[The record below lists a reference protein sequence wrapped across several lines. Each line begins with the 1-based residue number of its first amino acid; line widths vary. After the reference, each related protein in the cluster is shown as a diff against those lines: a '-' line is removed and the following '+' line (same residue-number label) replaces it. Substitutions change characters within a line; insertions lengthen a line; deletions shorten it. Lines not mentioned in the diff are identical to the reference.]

1 MLALALVAFALLA
14 PAAQAVPPFLSAWGT
29 KGSGDGQ
36 FDTPDGLATDS
47 AGRLFVADRSNDRV
61 QVFSADGTFI
71 ASWKDGLGLR
81 SPYGV
86 AVDDRGAVY
95 VIDNGNNRVVQLSA
109 TGALVRTWGSK
120 GVGDGQLDDPRGI
133 GVGPDGTVY
142 VADHGNNRVVAFTAD
157 GQFLR
162 MWGRN
167 GGDGTAGSGPGEFDQ
182 PRGVVTDAAGDVYVV
197 EKRNNRV
204 QEFTSDGQFLNAFGG
219 LGKALRPAQPALHGG
234 HRRPPG
240 TSTSPRSMNDRISQF
255 GLDGSFVGMWGRNGG
270 DGSEGSGPGEFHD
283 PYGIAVDCRGG
294 VYVSDEE
301 NDRIQRFGDPAA
313 AFPRCAPNVTV
324 TAMRGGG
331 RGVSLLAHVRPRLH
345 GLRDGQA
352 GIDGGKPVALAA
364 GGSLEASRPDR
375 ITLRYPSG
383 LRRALATIARQ
394 TADRPGRGGRAG
406 WDVAHR
412 GQDAGALARG
422 RLDLGGRRVRSR
434 RAAEQD
440 GGETARRRSRC
451 RRRRGS
457 RRGTRR

>member
-1 MLALALVAFALLA
+1 MTRHPRLVLALVLIAFALLA

-71 ASWKDGLGLR
+71 ASWKDGLGLK

-95 VIDNGNNRVVQLSA
+95 VIDNGNNRVVQLNLL
-109 TGALVRTWGSK
+109 GGMVRTWGTK
-120 GVGDGQLDDPRGI
+120 GVGDGQFDDPRGI

-142 VADHGNNRVVAFTAD
+142 VADHGNNRVQAFTPD

-162 MWGRN
+162 KWGRN
-167 GGDGTAGSGPGEFDQ
+167 GGDGSSGSGPGEFNE

-197 EKRNNRV
+197 EKLNNRV
-204 QEFTSDGQFLNAFGG
+204 QEFTPDGQLIRAFGG
-219 LGKALRPAQPALHGG
+219 LGKA
-234 HRRPPG
+234 PG
-240 TSTSPRSMNDRISQF
+240 QLSLPYTAAIDEATGSIYVTEVDNDRVSQF

-301 NDRIQRFGDPAA
+301 NDRIQRFGDPTAP
-313 AFPRCAPNVTV
+313 FPRCAPTVQVTSV
-324 TAMRGGG
+324 RGGG
-331 RGVSLLAHVRPRLH
+331 HGASLTAMCDRACSLIATARAGV
-345 GLRDGQA
+345 
-352 GIDGGKPVALAA
+352 DGGKPVALKA
-364 GGSLEASRPDR
+364 GTALMQGRPDR
-375 ITLRYPSG
+375 LTLRYPAA
-383 LRRALATIARQ
+383 LRRAI
-394 TADRPGRGGRAG
+394 
-406 WDVAHR
+406 HR
-412 GQDAGALARG
+412 GDAQRLTLRIAAVGTGGAAPTVVKQVAL
-422 RLDLGGRRVRSR
+422 
-434 RAAEQD
+434 
-440 GGETARRRSRC
+440 
-451 RRRRGS
+451 
-457 RRGTRR
+457 

>member
-1 MLALALVAFALLA
+1 MSLHTRLAVVAAVLAFAALA
-14 PAAQAVPPFLSAWGT
+14 PAAQAVPPFLSSWGSE
-29 KGSGDGQ
+29 GAGDGQ
-36 FDTPDGLATDS
+36 FHTPDGMSMDS
-47 AGRLFVADRSNDRV
+47 AGGLYVADRDNDRV
-61 QVFSADGTFI
+61 QVFNADGTFQ
-71 ASWKDGLGLR
+71 ASWKDGLGLKQ
-81 SPYGV
+81 PYGT
-86 AVDDRGAVY
+86 AVDDRGSIY
-95 VIDNGNNRVVQLSA
+95 VIDNGNNRVVQLSGA
-109 TGALVRTWGSK
+109 GALVRAWGSK
-120 GVGDGQLDDPRGI
+120 GVGAGQLNDPRGI

-219 LGKALRPAQPALHGG
+219 LGKGSGQLNQPYTAAIDGAGNLYV
-234 HRRPPG
+234 
-240 TSTSPRSMNDRISQF
+240 TEVMNDRISQF
-255 GLDGSFVGMWGRNGG
+255 GLDGSFRGMWGRNGG

-301 NDRIQRFGDPAA
+301 NDRIQRFGDPAD

-331 RGVSLLAHVRPRLH
+331 RGVSLLAQCDRACTVYATAKA
-345 GLRDGQA
+345 GL
-352 GIDGGKPVALAA
+352 DGGKPVALAA

-375 ITLRYPSG
+375 VTLRYPSG
-383 LRRALATIARQ
+383 LRRALA
-394 TADRPGRGGRAG
+394 D
-406 WDVAHR
+406 HR
-412 GQDAGALARG
+412 GRRLTVRVAAVGPG
-422 RLDLGGRRVRSR
+422 GTSPTVVKTLDL
-434 RAAEQD
+434 
-440 GGETARRRSRC
+440 
-451 RRRRGS
+451 
-457 RRGTRR
+457 

>member
-71 ASWKDGLGLR
+71 ASWKDGLGLK

-95 VIDNGNNRVVQLSA
+95 VIDNGNNRVVQLNLL
-109 TGALVRTWGSK
+109 GGLVRAWGTK
-120 GVGDGQLDDPRGI
+120 GAGDGQFDDPRGI

-142 VADHGNNRVVAFTAD
+142 VADHGNNRVQAFTAD

-162 MWGRN
+162 KWGRN
-167 GGDGTAGSGPGEFDQ
+167 GGDGSSGNGPGEFNE

-197 EKRNNRV
+197 EKLNNRV
-204 QEFTSDGQFLNAFGG
+204 QEFTPDGQLIRAFGG
-219 LGKALRPAQPALHGG
+219 LGKA
-234 HRRPPG
+234 PG
-240 TSTSPRSMNDRISQF
+240 QLSLPYTAAIDEATGSIYVTEVNNDRVSQF

-313 AFPRCAPNVTV
+313 AVPALRT
-324 TAMRGGG
+324 RGPGDVG
-331 RGVSLLAHVRPRLH
+331 ARRRARRVAAGHVRPGVLAD
-345 GLRDGQA
+345 RDGAGRRGRGQA
-352 GIDGGKPVALAA
+352 GRAEGGHGAEAGPPGPADPALPGRACDGPSTAA
-364 GGSLEASRPDR
+364 
-375 ITLRYPSG
+375 TPSG
-383 LRRALATIARQ
+383 
-394 TADRPGRGGRAG
+394 
-406 WDVAHR
+406 
-412 GQDAGALARG
+412 
-422 RLDLGGRRVRSR
+422 
-434 RAAEQD
+434 
-440 GGETARRRSRC
+440 
-451 RRRRGS
+451 
-457 RRGTRR
+457 